1 MLSNPSQIGCR
12 EVMPPLDVVTLDGE
26 FVRLEQLTLDH
37 TAAMV
42 AAASTDVPNT
52 FWFICAA
59 CADAGVETVWSIDV
73 VSALRRRFVTSAEH
87 VSCPRCGDAHPRQFD
102 RP

>member
-1 MLSNPSQIGCR
+1 MNDSLQSAKQ
-12 EVMPPLDVVTLDGE
+12 
-26 FVRLEQLTLDH
+26 
-37 TAAMV
+37 V
-42 AAASTDVPNT
+42 ATTRTDVPDT

-59 CADAGVETVWSIDV
+59 CADAGVETVWSVDV

-87 VSCPRCGDAHPRQFD
+87 VSCPKCGDARPRQFD

>member
-1 MLSNPSQIGCR
+1 MKNDALQSADQ
-12 EVMPPLDVVTLDGE
+12 VA
-26 FVRLEQLTLDH
+26 
-37 TAAMV
+37 TAT
-42 AAASTDVPNT
+42 TDAPNT
-52 FWFICAA
+52 FRFICAT